1 MTQESDPPSAATP
14 SAATPSA
21 IARLV
26 DSGRA
31 EEAEQQAR
39 KLVRDNPT
47 DGAAWRV
54 LGYALLRV
62 ADRAEAA
69 AALQKALDLNPEDAA
84 ALEYLGWLHRRS
96 KDFEAAVQALTASLE
111 IDQTRIRA
119 RVMLADTYRR
129 LKKSPAAIAHYEYV
143 LELAPDH
150 VRAHSSLAG
159 LLTEAKRLQEAA
171 MYRARAAELAPTLTN
186 QVHAAH
192 AARKI
197 CDWAMAEPL
206 EQAIV
211 QKLRSGPEPTD
222 YPQPFPILAMPIAEP
237 RDIRAAGAQVASHY
251 LSAPAQPHRSVAEL
265 AAEKRLRIGYLSPD
279 MHNHPMLHL
288 ATQLFELHDRARF
301 EIILFDYA
309 KPKDSAYRR
318 RALAAFDKVVD
329 IRERSDAEAAKAIAD
344 EGIAIAADIA
354 GWTTGARSQILAF
367 RPAPVTVQW
376 MGFPGSLGAPWIDY
390 IVADWI
396 IAPPGSEPDFSEK
409 LLRLP
414 FTYQSNDRKRR
425 IGDPVTRA
433 EAGLPESAFV
443 FCCFN
448 QSFKFNREVFALW
461 MDLLRQ
467 RPDAVLFLVDENEWS
482 TAALKQHAQGHGIAP
497 ERIIFGPRLEL
508 DRHLAR
514 LSLAD
519 LALDCTPYGSH
530 TTGSDALW
538 VGVPQLAARGS
549 TFASRVSSSLL
560 TAIGLPELI
569 VDTPE
574 SYRDLALRLSA
585 DRALLATYKARL
597 AANRLTTPLFDSA
610 LFTRHLEAGYEAI
623 WRRCVAGLP
632 PDHVGVPADA

>member
-1 MTQESDPPSAATP
+1 MTQEIDPTSAATL
-14 SAATPSA
+14 SA

-31 EEAEQQAR
+31 EEAELQAR
-39 KLVRDNPT
+39 DLIRRHPT
-47 DGAAWRV
+47 DGGAWRI
-54 LGYALLRV
+54 LGYTLLRGSSH
-62 ADRAEAA
+62 AEAA
-69 AALQKALDLNPEDAA
+69 AALRKALDLNPADAA
-84 ALEYLGWLHRRS
+84 ALEYVGWAHRRS

-111 IDQTRIRA
+111 FDPARIRA

-129 LKKSPAAIAHYEYV
+129 LKQPRAAIAQYEYV

-150 VRAHSSLAG
+150 VRAHNSLAG
-159 LLTEAKRLQEAA
+159 LLTEAKRFREAA
-171 MYRARAAELAPTLTN
+171 IHRARAVELSPTLTN
-186 QVHAAH
+186 QINAAH
-192 AARKI
+192 AARKL

-206 EQAIV
+206 EQAVV
-211 QKLRSGPEPTD
+211 QKLRSGPDPTD
-222 YPQPFPILAMPIAEP
+222 YPQPFPVLAMPIAEP

-251 LSAPAQPHRSVAEL
+251 LSAPAQRHCPAAEL
-265 AAEKRLRIGYLSPD
+265 TTEGRLRIGYLSPD
-279 MHNHPMLHL
+279 MHNHPMVHL

-318 RALAAFDKVVD
+318 RALAAFDKVVT
-329 IRERSDAEAAKAIAD
+329 IRELSDAEAAKAIAD

-367 RPAPVTVQW
+367 RPAPVAVQW
-376 MGFPGSLGAPWIDY
+376 MGFPGSMGAPWIDY

-396 IAPPGSEPDFSEK
+396 TAPPGSEPDFSEK

-414 FTYQSNDRKRR
+414 HTYQSNDRKRR
-425 IGDPVTRA
+425 IGAKITRA
-433 EAGLPESAFV
+433 EAGLPEAAFV

-467 RPDAVLFLVDENEWS
+467 RPDAVLWLMDENEWA

-497 ERIIFGPRLEL
+497 ERIVFAPRLDL

-519 LALDCTPYGSH
+519 LALDCAPYGSH
-530 TTGSDALW
+530 TTASDALW
-538 VGVPQLAARGS
+538 VGVPQLALRGG
-549 TFASRVSSSLL
+549 TFAARVSASVL

-569 VDTPE
+569 AEAPE

-610 LFTRHLEAGYEAI
+610 RFTRHLEAGYEAI
-623 WRRCVAGLP
+623 WRRCLAGLP
-632 PDHVGVPADA
+632 PDHTSVPADA